1 MKHLTLTAGVSAIV
15 LAGTIAIPARAYE
28 AGPVT
33 GGGTI
38 EGKVV
43 FNGAGADAEDHPEQG
58 RRGVRRPSRG
68 AADRG
73 RARQGRPERGRVPG
87 RGGQGKSLAGRGTQ
101 VKTPELDNRKCRF
114 EPDVQ
119 VIRAGPLVVVND
131 DPMLH
136 NTHGYYGK
144 RTAFN
149 MALPNQG
156 QRIPTELTRAGTVRI
171 DCDAHG
177 WMEGWIYVVDNP
189 YYAITGADGKFTITD
204 VPAGTYNLVAI
215 QSLTGPDQQVR
226 DCRGGQADKSDDRIE
241 EAIGDLAGK
250 SPAYAEICEVQESRS
265 ERSAKK
271 KRSIE
276 RRCPMSELDRERREM
291 AAVLQRPG
299 VRPDPSLRITRRTF
313 IHRSCLTG
321 AATVAQTFA
330 WWPLINTIDVAYAAE
345 QPFKFAW
352 VSDTHL
358 YPKSV
363 NTRFVEKVQRAARE
377 VQAMNPPADFMI
389 FGGDLAQLGRANE
402 LELGVEILN
411 EVKIR
416 KVFIPGE
423 HDWYY
428 DMGAKWRQLFDKPNW
443 TFDHK
448 GVRFIGLDTVTRG
461 PDYWTVR
468 KMSPEERMDHMA
480 TLDGSVAGPWAGVG
494 RDQLDWVQKTL
505 ADWDKS
511 RPVVIFSHNPL
522 YEYYPPW
529 NFWVRDWRE
538 VTRCSSLIPTS
549 PISMV
554 TSIRCSTTRS
564 EPCGRSACWR
574 RPGLG
579 PMPRRA
585 CPSSPSR

>member
-1 MKHLTLTAGVSAIV
+1 M
-15 LAGTIAIPARAYE
+15 
-28 AGPVT
+28 
-33 GGGTI
+33 
-38 EGKVV
+38 
-43 FNGAGADAEDHPEQG
+43 
-58 RRGVRRPSRG
+58 
-68 AADRG
+68 
-73 RARQGRPERGRVPG
+73 
-87 RGGQGKSLAGRGTQ
+87 
-101 VKTPELDNRKCRF
+101 
-114 EPDVQ
+114 
-119 VIRAGPLVVVND
+119 IRAGPLEVVND

-156 QRIPTELTRAGTVRI
+156 QRIPTELTRPGTVRI

-189 YYAITGADGKFTITD
+189 YYAITGADGKFTHHRCAARQLQPGGDPIIYR
-204 VPAGTYNLVAI
+204 AHSA
-215 QSLTGPDQQVR
+215 VR
-226 DCRGGQADKSDDRIE
+226 DCRGGQADESDHRIE
-241 EAIGDLAGK
+241 EAIGDLAGQSRAVRDADK
-250 SPAYAEICEVQESRS
+250 SARS
-265 ERSAKK
+265 NKASPERSTKK

-291 AAVLQRPG
+291 VAVLQRPG

-330 WWPLINTIDVAYAAE
+330 WWPLLNTIDVAYAAE

-428 DMGAKWRQLFDKPNW
+428 DMGAKWKQLFDKPNW

-538 VTRCSSLIPTS
+538 VNEVLKPYTNVTNIHGHVHQVLYNEIGTMRSIGMLATSWPWPYAPEGVPKLTKLMIRADPGDFYDGVGRSEISMKNDRIETEYIMWGRKEVFVQSPPDSSLSQPEIL
-549 PISMV
+549 
-554 TSIRCSTTRS
+554 
-564 EPCGRSACWR
+564 
-574 RPGLG
+574 RPRIADQIG
-579 PMPRRA
+579 PY
-585 CPSSPSR
+585 